1 MPPYQVDVAFDLRDM
16 HLVAAHDQIWG
27 AVSNTSPAS
36 IYRFDQNV
44 YHAYTGHD
52 FDIVQCASD
61 VTGGSGERLVIVD
74 CDGAAVAIDAG
85 DEGIE
90 SVHQLGHLFDLKT
103 GPHYWDTEH
112 VASDGAVIVGASNL
126 SDRTGMEER
135 PGTTIVRLTAGGE
148 REALLELEDAT
159 TKSLVL
165 AGQVAIVVL
174 ESAGGRREAIAL
186 KL

>member
-1 MPPYQVDVAFDLRDM
+1 M
-16 HLVAAHDQIWG
+16 
-27 AVSNTSPAS
+27 SPAS

-61 VTGGSGERLVIVD
+61 VTGGSGEPRLVIVD
-74 CDGAAVAIDAG
+74 CDGAVVAIDAG

-103 GPHYWDTEH
+103 GLHHRDTER
-112 VASDGAVIVGASNL
+112 VASDGAVIVGASNV
-126 SDRTGMEER
+126 SDRTRMEER

-148 REALLELEDAT
+148 REALLELEDA
-159 TKSLVL
+159 
-165 AGQVAIVVL
+165 A
-174 ESAGGRREAIAL
+174 
-186 KL
+186 